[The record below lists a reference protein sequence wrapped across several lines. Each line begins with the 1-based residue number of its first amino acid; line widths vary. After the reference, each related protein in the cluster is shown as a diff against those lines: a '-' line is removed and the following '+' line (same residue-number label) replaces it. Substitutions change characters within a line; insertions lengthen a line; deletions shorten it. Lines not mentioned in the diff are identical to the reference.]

1 MLQRTEEV
9 AERGISISMYTH
21 EATGAQV
28 MLVDAPDANKVFSAN
43 FRTLPKDSTGV
54 PHILEHSVLCGS
66 KRYPSKEPFVDL
78 LKGSLKT
85 FLNAMTGADR
95 TMYPVASQ
103 NKQDF
108 FNLVNVYLDACL
120 NPRILEPEHG
130 PRILEQAGLG
140 LGLWLGLG
148 LGVRVRVRVRVRGP
162 NPDPHGFG
170 ALTLTLTLA
179 LGCAPHTAWPASLP
193 P

>member
-130 PRILEQAGLG
+130 PRILEQEGLGSGLG
-140 LGLWLGLG
+140 LGLRLGSGLGLG
-148 LGVRVRVRVRVRGP
+148 LGLRSGGPRGGGQC
-162 NPDPHGFG
+162 D
-170 ALTLTLTLA
+170 
-179 LGCAPHTAWPASLP
+179 
-193 P
+193 